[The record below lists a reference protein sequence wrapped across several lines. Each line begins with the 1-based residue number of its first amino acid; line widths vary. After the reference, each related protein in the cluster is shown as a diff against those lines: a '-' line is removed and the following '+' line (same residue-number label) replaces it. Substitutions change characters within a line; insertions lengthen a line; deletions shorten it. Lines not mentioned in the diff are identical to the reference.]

1 MEKIRPLLMMAFIL
15 SKNQV
20 QTHFLQGVKM
30 ENKPEMLQKAKNIFE
45 KLKTDPKS
53 ILFSEEKNRQ
63 MATEKAKKII
73 L

>member
-1 MEKIRPLLMMAFIL
+1 MMAFIL

>member
-1 MEKIRPLLMMAFIL
+1 MEKIRPLLMMTFIL

-63 MATEKAKKII
+63 MAPEKAKKII

>member
-1 MEKIRPLLMMAFIL
+1 MMTFIL

-63 MATEKAKKII
+63 MATEKAKKMI

>member
-1 MEKIRPLLMMAFIL
+1 MEKIRPLLMMTFIL

-45 KLKTDPKS
+45 KLKTP
-53 ILFSEEKNRQ
+53 
-63 MATEKAKKII
+63 
-73 L
+73 

>member
-1 MEKIRPLLMMAFIL
+1 MMTFIL

>member
-1 MEKIRPLLMMAFIL
+1 MMTFIL

-30 ENKPEMLQKAKNIFE
+30 KNKPEMLQKAKNIFE

>member
-1 MEKIRPLLMMAFIL
+1 MEKIRPLLMMTFIL
-15 SKNQV
+15 AKNQV

>member
-1 MEKIRPLLMMAFIL
+1 MMTFIL

-45 KLKTDPKS
+45 KLKTDSKS

>member
-1 MEKIRPLLMMAFIL
+1 MMTFIL

-20 QTHFLQGVKM
+20 QTHFLWGVKM
-30 ENKPEMLQKAKNIFE
+30 ENKPETLQEAKNIFE

-53 ILFSEEKNRQ
+53 VLFSEEKNRQ
-63 MATEKAKKII
+63 TATEKAKKII

>member
-1 MEKIRPLLMMAFIL
+1 MMTFIL

-30 ENKPEMLQKAKNIFE
+30 ESKPEMLQKAKNIFE